1 MSCVHFH
8 WLHHC
13 RWPEDFY
20 NCFADWQEGWEEKK
34 KKGWKEETTEP
45 LEAQLDC
52 EVSGTAPV
60 RNGTILV
67 DKCCTGRAINVEIS
81 IAGFV
86 ADKLHHRS
94 LPQYTH
100 GHGHH
105 KGGSALKHRSAS
117 LLYCIDGEKLRLPNN
132 IELFQ
137 VNTWYLLHDLGYFFL
152 TVCASNSDALLSH
165 FRSSVKC
172 GRC

>member
-1 MSCVHFH
+1 MIT
-8 WLHHC
+8 C
-13 RWPEDFY
+13 RAFTFID
-20 NCFADWQEGWEEKK
+20 CITADGLRIFTIALRIGRGG

-67 DKCCTGRAINVEIS
+67 DKCCTGRAINVEIF

-86 ADKLHHRS
+86 ADKLHHSS

-100 GHGHH
+100 GHGHQ
-105 KGGSALKHRSAS
+105 KGGSALQQRFAS
-117 LLYCIDGEKLRLPNN
+117 LLYCIDGEKLCLPNN
-132 IELFQ
+132 IELF
-137 VNTWYLLHDLGYFFL
+137 
-152 TVCASNSDALLSH
+152 
-165 FRSSVKC
+165 
-172 GRC
+172 

>member
-1 MSCVHFH
+1 M
-8 WLHHC
+8 WLHVMRSLSLIASLQMAWGFLQLLC
-13 RWPEDFY
+13 GL
-20 NCFADWQEGWEEKK
+20 AGGLGGK

-60 RNGTILV
+60 RNRTILV
-67 DKCCTGRAINVEIS
+67 DKCCTGRAINVEIF

-86 ADKLHHRS
+86 ADKLHHSS

-100 GHGHH
+100 GHGHQ
-105 KGGSALKHRSAS
+105 KGGCALKQH
-117 LLYCIDGEKLRLPNN
+117 LCCFFIVLCLPNN
-132 IELFQ
+132 IELFW
-137 VNTWYLLHDLGYFFL
+137 VNTWSLLHDLAYFFL
-152 TVCASNSDALLSH
+152 TVCASYSATLLWH

>member
-1 MSCVHFH
+1 MTELCDYMSCVHFH

-20 NCFADWQEGWEEKK
+20 NCSADWQEGWRGKK
-34 KKGWKEETTEP
+34 RAGRKKTTEP

-67 DKCCTGRAINVEIS
+67 DKCCTGRAINVEIF

-86 ADKLHHRS
+86 ADKLHHSS
-94 LPQYTH
+94 LPQYTQ
-100 GHGHH
+100 GHGHQ
-105 KGGSALKHRSAS
+105 KVRSALKQRFAS
-117 LLYCIDGEKLRLPNN
+117 LFYCTDGEKPCLPSNTLV
-132 IELFQ
+132 LFCIP
-137 VNTWYLLHDLGYFFL
+137 DLYYV
-152 TVCASNSDALLSH
+152 T
-165 FRSSVKC
+165 
-172 GRC
+172 